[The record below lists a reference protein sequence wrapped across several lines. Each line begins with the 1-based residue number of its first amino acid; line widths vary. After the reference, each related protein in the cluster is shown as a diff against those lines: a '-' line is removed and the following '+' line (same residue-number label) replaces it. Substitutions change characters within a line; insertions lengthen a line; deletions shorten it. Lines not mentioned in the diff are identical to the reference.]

1 MQIQVW
7 NIHKEYD
14 KLWSSFV
21 NKMTTKKAATLLF
34 WIGLFS
40 VCHWNLQ
47 HYKLIW
53 VKCVN
58 GPLSQIFDYSV
69 ATEYKKVYSYVS
81 KQKKKYAS

>member
-7 NIHKEYD
+7 NIHKECD

-21 NKMTTKKAATLLF
+21 NKMTTKKAATWLF
-34 WIGLFS
+34 WIGFFS
-40 VCHWNLQ
+40 NLQ